1 MPSALAA
8 DAGGSSSERAQLSLS
23 LVEAA
28 VGVVFVLT
36 VAASFGI
43 ALPDPGTTEAQL
55 DAYASDTTTV
65 MANEPPRH
73 GDATRVVEVADA
85 EAFDRERDA
94 LDRRVD
100 RILPDNLLYRVTT
113 PGGSVGFDPPR
124 GTTIGRATVVTPA
137 GEVIVEV
144 WYA

>member
-1 MPSALAA
+1 MPDRSGSANC
-8 DAGGSSSERAQLSLS
+8 DIESQRGQLSLS
-23 LVEAA
+23 LIEAA
-28 VGVVFVLT
+28 VGIVFVLA

-73 GDATRVVEVADA
+73 GDETRLSEVAD
-85 EAFDRERDA
+85 EESFERERDG
-94 LDRRVD
+94 LVQRIDRL
-100 RILPDNLLYRVTT
+100 LPDNLLYRVTT
-113 PGGSVGFDPPR
+113 PGGTVGFDPPR
-124 GTTIGRATVVTPA
+124 GETVGRATVVTS
-137 GEVIVEV
+137 GGDVVVEV

>member
-1 MPSALAA
+1 MR
-8 DAGGSSSERAQLSLS
+8 DRAGATGDVVETDRAQLSLS

-65 MANEPPRH
+65 LANEPPRH
-73 GDATRVVEVADA
+73 GDETRLVEVADA
-85 EAFDRERDA
+85 ESFDRERDA

-100 RILPDNLLYRVTT
+100 RFLPDNLLYRVTT
-113 PGGSVGFDPPR
+113 PGGTVGFDPPR
-124 GTTIGRATVVTPA
+124 GETVGRATVVTSA
-137 GEVIVEV
+137 GDVVVEV